1 MDERTLLSLKE
12 DYKFGTHVC
21 FPDEQLLVR
30 YEQQQCAVIK
40 LV

>member
-12 DYKFGTHVC
+12 DYKFGTHVR
-21 FPDEQLLVR
+21 FPAEQLLMR
-30 YEQQQCAVIK
+30 YEQQQCAIIQ